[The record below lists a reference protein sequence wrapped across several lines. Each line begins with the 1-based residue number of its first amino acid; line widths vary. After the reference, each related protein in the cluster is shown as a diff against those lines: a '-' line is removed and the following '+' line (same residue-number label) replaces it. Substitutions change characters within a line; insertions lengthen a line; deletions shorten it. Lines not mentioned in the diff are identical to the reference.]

1 MTATEILLN
10 AGYHSTDELLQGW
23 ALMVALSK
31 LDQYRAECEF
41 FAGKYQQSL
50 GEFAQRVREQT
61 GHEEFGEEDDLDD
74 WNFAL
79 QALHWW
85 KDKVEELR
93 SETYPHHK
101 HVGSQQN
108 VFASYER
115 SLEKVMAAI
124 SAKITAG

>member
-1 MTATEILLN
+1 MTATEVLLN

-41 FAGKYQQSL
+41 FASKYQQSL
-50 GEFAQRVREQT
+50 DEFAQRVRDQT
-61 GHEEFGEEDDLDD
+61 DHEAFEEEDDLDD

-79 QALHWW
+79 HALNWW

-93 SETYPHHK
+93 SATH
-101 HVGSQQN
+101 
-108 VFASYER
+108 
-115 SLEKVMAAI
+115 
-124 SAKITAG
+124 T